1 MADSFN
7 KKLFKNMDYSAVDE
21 LRDCYAPFFP
31 AETSFL
37 DNLMRAELRTKLV
50 DDLLSVDDTMSM
62 AHSLELRVPLIDNR
76 IVDLMT
82 PIPWQSKFRPG
93 YGKLLLREVMKDLLP
108 KSSLQ
113 KSKWG
118 FSVDVNAWYSGE
130 VGELVHQIVPDST
143 VINQYF
149 TKAVVQKLIDRS
161 ALSMERRWQVLLWQL
176 LGFHFWHRIFIDSD
190 RPEMAQL
197 EINALAA

>member
-1 MADSFN
+1 MPEPLN
-7 KKLFKNMDYSAVDE
+7 KKLFKNTNYDLHALQE
-21 LRDCYAPFFP
+21 CYVPFFT
-31 AETSFL
+31 AGSSFL

-82 PIPWQSKFRPG
+82 SLPWQMKFRADQ
-93 YGKLLLREVMKDLLP
+93 GKLLLRQVVKDLMP
-108 KSSLQ
+108 KNSLR
-113 KSKWG
+113 KPKWG
-118 FSVDVNAWYSGE
+118 FSVDVNAWYKGE
-130 VGELVHQIVPDST
+130 VGELVHQVIPDST
-143 VINQYF
+143 IINRYF
-149 TKAVVQKLIDRS
+149 MKTVVQKLMDRAAS
-161 ALSMERRWQVLLWQL
+161 SMERRYQVLLWQL

-190 RPEMAQL
+190 RPETAQL